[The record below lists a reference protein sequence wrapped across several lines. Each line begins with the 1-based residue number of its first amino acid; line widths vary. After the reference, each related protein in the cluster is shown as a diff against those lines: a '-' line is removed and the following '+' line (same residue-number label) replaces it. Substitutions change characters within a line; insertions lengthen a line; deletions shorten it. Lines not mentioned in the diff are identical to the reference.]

1 MTNAIDEV
9 IQSMIELDKLSR
21 SKPKVKLIPKAVEEG
36 LRLSATVCKQPEEV
50 VATPLMKNLLISFN
64 DVKQIKNDKG
74 EWHTEKLKTGAKSKA
89 VRWVNEVVSKCLT
102 TYNGREAHDYPRD
115 LPIND
120 PQYYNVDCWNGWK
133 PEIWDIQPGQAEARR
148 KRFKEYGNPKTNLS
162 VEALIKMIRKDPVLR
177 KAILIE
183 LSIWPEVQAAREITE
198 VSDPFMSKGTGISY
212 PYYRNDRTIVPG
224 TKNKTYGVWLI
235 EELSNIYMSRGLD
248 ALIKYAYRF
257 AVATGYPRN
266 QRGKGRALIAMSR
279 IVNLVVNMVNSPEME
294 LWKSNPWIGAAFQNE
309 ETLLSVLSEAC
320 EWCVQN
326 AESAY
331 NLDYSSWDYNL
342 GAGWLCLQDAMRLE
356 RAKDQETRELIKFR
370 YACATNVYF
379 VDGPNKAVYLIYGR
393 QMSGYDDTTL
403 GNTCA
408 NRVISRYCA
417 MMSRPDYSSKVTD
430 VRKLKDLICVGDD
443 VVILGINDAEVGPF
457 AKVANKR
464 CRVVLHEDE
473 KHAKGVMFIQWRCIK
488 LYGKYVIAYNWPRV
502 LRSMLS
508 KEDAKHLGRGGWTL
522 AFYQQL
528 GKLRQVPDRGLN
540 IVLNIAAAC
549 DPYHLSLDH
558 PISEILEWVK
568 DEDAKRVAEGTAQR
582 NNKMR
587 KKQTTAER
595 LYNGNPN
602 LPGVTV
608 ENGEIQLDGN
618 YFAALQKELKS
629 VYDPDF
635 LPKLGIKNPD
645 LAKVHI
651 A

>member
-9 IQSMIELDKLSR
+9 IQSMIELDRLSR
-21 SKPKVKLIPKAVEEG
+21 SKKRAKLIPKAINEG
-36 LRLSATVCKQPEEV
+36 LRLSQTVCAQPEEV
-50 VATPLMKNLLISFN
+50 VATPLMKNLLIIMG
-64 DVKQIKNDKG
+64 DVQQVRKNG
-74 EWHTEKLKTGAKSKA
+74 EWTTEKLKTGAQSKA
-89 VRWVNEVVSKCLT
+89 VKWVNEVVNKCRT
-102 TYNGREAHDYPRD
+102 IYNGREVHDYPRD

-133 PEIWDIQPGQAEARR
+133 PEIWDIQPGQADERK

-177 KAILIE
+177 KAIQIE
-183 LSIWPEVQAAREITE
+183 LSIWPEVQASREITE

-224 TKNKTYGVWLI
+224 TNITYGKWLI
-235 EELSNIYMSRGLD
+235 RDLTKIYVSKGLD
-248 ALIKYAYRF
+248 ALIEYAYNY

-294 LWKSNPWIGAAFQNE
+294 LWKQNKWIGAAFQNE
-309 ETLLSVLSEAC
+309 EELLSVLSEAC

-331 NLDYSSWDYNL
+331 NLDYSSWDFNL
-342 GAGWLCLQDAMRLE
+342 GAGWLCLQDAMRLL
-356 RAKDQETRELIKFR
+356 RAKDQQTRELIKFR

-379 VDGPNKAVYLIYGR
+379 VDGPNKAVYIIYGR

-408 NRVISRYCA
+408 NRVISRYSA
-417 MMSRPDYSSKVTD
+417 MMSRKDYSSKITD
-430 VRKLKDLICVGDD
+430 ARQGRDLICVGDD
-443 VVILGINDAEVGPF
+443 VLILGIGDDNVTPF
-457 AKVANKR
+457 AHSANKR

-488 LYGKYVIAYNWPRV
+488 LNGKYIIAYNWPRV

-540 IVLNIAAAC
+540 IVVNIAAAC
-549 DPYHLSLDH
+549 DPYHLSLDT
-558 PISEILEWVK
+558 PIETIMDWVK
-568 DEDAKRVAEGTAQR
+568 DEDAKRVKTGTANR
-582 NNKMR
+582 ASKMS

-595 LYNGNPN
+595 LYNRNPN
-602 LPGVTV
+602 ILGVKV
-608 ENGEIQLDGN
+608 DGDKIEIDQN
-618 YFAALQKELKS
+618 YFAALQKELKA
-629 VYDPDF
+629 VYDPEF

-645 LAKVHI
+645 LSKVHFD
-651 A
+651 